1 MIFLRRRVDD
11 ALRIFLTF
19 CVLVLASPAFAD
31 EAAPQ
36 AVTAGEI
43 LRGHFVQERQLAGF
57 AKPLRSEGAFVLA
70 PGTGLI
76 WHGEKPFVSTTVV
89 SSAGIVQLAGN
100 QEAMRLPAAQ
110 LPGLNRLY
118 EVLGAALSGD
128 IAPLRQ
134 TFTVL
139 QTTEGDRWQ
148 IALTPSRAGGMA
160 QLKSLVLSGQRF
172 VEDVQIDRGDGDVDH
187 ITFLDQT
194 VSHAD
199 LTAEEKSLLQTLHK

>member
-1 MIFLRRRVDD
+1 MIFLRRRVGH
-11 ALRIFLTF
+11 ALRMFLMF
-19 CVLVLASPAFAD
+19 CLVVLAGPAFA
-31 EAAPQ
+31 EQAAPQ

-57 AKPLRSEGAFVLA
+57 TRPLRSEGSFVLA

-76 WHGEKPFVSTTVV
+76 WHGEKPFASTTVV
-89 SSAGIVQLAGN
+89 SAAGIVQLSGN
-100 QEAMRLPAAQ
+100 QEAMRLPASQ

-118 EVLGAALSGD
+118 DVLGAALSGD

-134 TFTVL
+134 TFAVA
-139 QTTEGDRWQ
+139 QSAQGGHWQ
-148 IALTPSRAGGMA
+148 IALTPLRTGSVA

-172 VEDVQIDRGDGDVDH
+172 VEDVMIDRGDGDVDH
-187 ITFLDQT
+187 ITFLDQA

-199 LTAEEKSLLQTLHK
+199 LTADEKSLLQTLHK